1 MSVLNIRVG
10 RKLSSQQ
17 AEIFDALPED
27 LDGLCVIASRNCIK
41 VQIHQINGLLRETD
55 WAICSDGR
63 RPPTYRV
70 VNVRAIAND
79 NRREVKRA
87 A

>member
-1 MSVLNIRVG
+1 MSVVNIRVG

-55 WAICSDGR
+55 WAICSDGK

-70 VNVRAIAND
+70 VNVRTAND
-79 NRREVKRA
+79 NKREVKRA